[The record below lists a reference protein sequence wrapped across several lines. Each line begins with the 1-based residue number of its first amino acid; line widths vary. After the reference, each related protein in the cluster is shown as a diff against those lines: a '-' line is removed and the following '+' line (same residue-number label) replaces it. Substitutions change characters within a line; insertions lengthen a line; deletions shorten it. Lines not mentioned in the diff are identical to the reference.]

1 MENTITPTYKVSVT
15 FNWHY
20 ADNSVRKIQKGGY
33 ITESG
38 TQDEVVQKFLDTFMH
53 SYIVGICKVEDVKV
67 HRFDRILTVDEW
79 MDKYNPSQWTK
90 NGDSWTSLGI
100 WAGSTY
106 EQGAFTELLPRI
118 QHMVHIV
125 DWRVLQDVSVTPKT
139 FTLHFSNH
147 QKSLRESVFTAFYT
161 IGDLKR

>member
-79 MDKYNPSQWTK
+79 MNKYNPIKNHIDEGTSFGGTSFETYDEELEFVQSQNPYNIWTLVCAEDEYYIVPGFRWVNRENYFVTEK
-90 NGDSWTSLGI
+90 PFTDESLHEEYLVI
-100 WAGSTY
+100 
-106 EQGAFTELLPRI
+106 
-118 QHMVHIV
+118 
-125 DWRVLQDVSVTPKT
+125 
-139 FTLHFSNH
+139 
-147 QKSLRESVFTAFYT
+147 
-161 IGDLKR
+161 

>member
-1 MENTITPTYKVSVT
+1 MENTIIPTYKVSVT

-79 MDKYNPSQWTK
+79 MDKYNPIKNHIDKDTSFDGTSFETYDEELEFVQSQNPYNIWTLVCAEDEYYIVPGFRWVNRENYFVTEK
-90 NGDSWTSLGI
+90 P
-100 WAGSTY
+100 
-106 EQGAFTELLPRI
+106 FTEEN
-118 QHMVHIV
+118 
-125 DWRVLQDVSVTPKT
+125 
-139 FTLHFSNH
+139 LHE
-147 QKSLRESVFTAFYT
+147 QYLV
-161 IGDLKR
+161 I

>member
-1 MENTITPTYKVSVT
+1 MENTTITPTYKVSVT

-79 MDKYNPSQWTK
+79 MDKYNPIKNHIDKDTSFGGTSFETYDEELEFVQSQNPYSIWTLVCAEDEYYIVPGFRWVNRENYFVTEK
-90 NGDSWTSLGI
+90 P
-100 WAGSTY
+100 
-106 EQGAFTELLPRI
+106 FTDEN
-118 QHMVHIV
+118 
-125 DWRVLQDVSVTPKT
+125 
-139 FTLHFSNH
+139 LHDEY
-147 QKSLRESVFTAFYT
+147 LV
-161 IGDLKR
+161 I

>member
-1 MENTITPTYKVSVT
+1 VSVT

-79 MDKYNPSQWTK
+79 MDKYNPIKNHIDEGTSFGGTSFETYDEELEFVQSQNPYNIWTLVCAEDEYYVVPGFRWVNRENYFVTEK
-90 NGDSWTSLGI
+90 P
-100 WAGSTY
+100 
-106 EQGAFTELLPRI
+106 FTDEN
-118 QHMVHIV
+118 
-125 DWRVLQDVSVTPKT
+125 
-139 FTLHFSNH
+139 LHEEY
-147 QKSLRESVFTAFYT
+147 LV
-161 IGDLKR
+161 I

>member
-1 MENTITPTYKVSVT
+1 MENTTITPTYKVSVT

-79 MDKYNPSQWTK
+79 MDKYNPIKNHIDEGTSFDGTSFETYDEELEFVQSQNPYNIWTLVCAEDEYYIVPGFRWVNRENYFVTEK
-90 NGDSWTSLGI
+90 P
-100 WAGSTY
+100 
-106 EQGAFTELLPRI
+106 FTDEN
-118 QHMVHIV
+118 
-125 DWRVLQDVSVTPKT
+125 
-139 FTLHFSNH
+139 LHEEY
-147 QKSLRESVFTAFYT
+147 LV
-161 IGDLKR
+161 I

>member
-1 MENTITPTYKVSVT
+1 MENTIIPTYKVSVT

-79 MDKYNPSQWTK
+79 MDKYNPIKNHIDKDTSFDGTSFETYDEELEFVQSQNPYNIWTLVCAEDEYYIVPGFRWVNRENYFVTEK
-90 NGDSWTSLGI
+90 P
-100 WAGSTY
+100 
-106 EQGAFTELLPRI
+106 FTEEN
-118 QHMVHIV
+118 
-125 DWRVLQDVSVTPKT
+125 
-139 FTLHFSNH
+139 LHEEY
-147 QKSLRESVFTAFYT
+147 LV
-161 IGDLKR
+161 I

>member
-38 TQDEVVQKFLDTFMH
+38 TQDEVVQKFLGTFMH

-79 MDKYNPSQWTK
+79 MDKYNPIKNHIDEGTSFGGTSFETYDEELEFVQSQNPYNIWTLVCAEDEYYVVPGFRWVNRENYFVTEK
-90 NGDSWTSLGI
+90 PFTDESLHEEYLVI
-100 WAGSTY
+100 
-106 EQGAFTELLPRI
+106 
-118 QHMVHIV
+118 
-125 DWRVLQDVSVTPKT
+125 
-139 FTLHFSNH
+139 
-147 QKSLRESVFTAFYT
+147 
-161 IGDLKR
+161 

>member
-1 MENTITPTYKVSVT
+1 MESTTPIPTYKISVT

-53 SYIVGICKVEDVKV
+53 SYIIGICKVEDIKV

-79 MDKYNPSQWTK
+79 MDKYNPIKNHIDEGTSFGGTSFETYDEELEFVQSQNPYNIWTLVCAEDEYYIVPGFRWVNRENYFVTEK
-90 NGDSWTSLGI
+90 P
-100 WAGSTY
+100 
-106 EQGAFTELLPRI
+106 FTDEN
-118 QHMVHIV
+118 
-125 DWRVLQDVSVTPKT
+125 
-139 FTLHFSNH
+139 LHEEY
-147 QKSLRESVFTAFYT
+147 LV
-161 IGDLKR
+161 I

>member
-79 MDKYNPSQWTK
+79 MNKYNPIKNHIDEGTSFGGTSFETYDEELEFVQSQNPYNIWTLVCAEDEYYIVPGFRWVNRENYFVTEK
-90 NGDSWTSLGI
+90 P
-100 WAGSTY
+100 
-106 EQGAFTELLPRI
+106 FTDEN
-118 QHMVHIV
+118 
-125 DWRVLQDVSVTPKT
+125 
-139 FTLHFSNH
+139 LHEEY
-147 QKSLRESVFTAFYT
+147 LV
-161 IGDLKR
+161 I

>member
-1 MENTITPTYKVSVT
+1 MENTSITPTYKVSVT

-53 SYIVGICKVEDVKV
+53 SYIIGICKVEDVKV

-79 MDKYNPSQWTK
+79 MDKYNPIKNHIDEGTSFGGTSFETYDEELEFVQSQNPYNIWTLVCAEDEYYVVPGFRWVNRENYFVTEK
-90 NGDSWTSLGI
+90 P
-100 WAGSTY
+100 
-106 EQGAFTELLPRI
+106 FTDEN
-118 QHMVHIV
+118 
-125 DWRVLQDVSVTPKT
+125 
-139 FTLHFSNH
+139 LHEEY
-147 QKSLRESVFTAFYT
+147 LV
-161 IGDLKR
+161 I

>member
-79 MDKYNPSQWTK
+79 MDKYNPIKNHIDEGTSFGGTSFETYDEELEFVQSQNPYNIWTLVCAEDEYYIVPGFRWVNRENYFVTEK
-90 NGDSWTSLGI
+90 PFTDESLHEEYLVI
-100 WAGSTY
+100 
-106 EQGAFTELLPRI
+106 
-118 QHMVHIV
+118 
-125 DWRVLQDVSVTPKT
+125 
-139 FTLHFSNH
+139 
-147 QKSLRESVFTAFYT
+147 
-161 IGDLKR
+161 

>member
-79 MDKYNPSQWTK
+79 MDKYNPIKNHIDEGTSFGGTSFETYDEELEFVQSQNPYNIWTLVCAEDEYYVVPGFRWVNRENYFVTEK
-90 NGDSWTSLGI
+90 P
-100 WAGSTY
+100 
-106 EQGAFTELLPRI
+106 FTDEN
-118 QHMVHIV
+118 
-125 DWRVLQDVSVTPKT
+125 
-139 FTLHFSNH
+139 LHEEY
-147 QKSLRESVFTAFYT
+147 LV
-161 IGDLKR
+161 I

>member
-38 TQDEVVQKFLDTFMH
+38 TQDEVVQKFLDSFMH
-53 SYIVGICKVEDVKV
+53 SYIIGICKVEDVKV

-79 MDKYNPSQWTK
+79 MDKYNPIKNHIDEGTSFGGTSFETYDEELEFVQSQNPYNIWTLVCAEDEYYIVPGFRWVNRENYFVTEK
-90 NGDSWTSLGI
+90 P
-100 WAGSTY
+100 
-106 EQGAFTELLPRI
+106 FTDEN
-118 QHMVHIV
+118 
-125 DWRVLQDVSVTPKT
+125 
-139 FTLHFSNH
+139 LHEEY
-147 QKSLRESVFTAFYT
+147 LV
-161 IGDLKR
+161 I

>member
-1 MENTITPTYKVSVT
+1 MENTTITPTYKVSVT

-79 MDKYNPSQWTK
+79 MDKYNPIKNHIDEGTSFGGTSFETYDEELEFVQSQNPYNIWTLVCAEDEYYVVPGFRWVNRENYFVTEK
-90 NGDSWTSLGI
+90 P
-100 WAGSTY
+100 
-106 EQGAFTELLPRI
+106 FTDEN
-118 QHMVHIV
+118 
-125 DWRVLQDVSVTPKT
+125 
-139 FTLHFSNH
+139 LHEEY
-147 QKSLRESVFTAFYT
+147 LV
-161 IGDLKR
+161 I